1 MDNNQEMLIRIDEKL
16 TALNT
21 LVTSNNDRS
30 AKEIKELWEE
40 IEALRVKINTL
51 VEMNI
56 ENSFSA
62 KIGRTILFLVSSVG
76 LGVLINKIFNG

>member
-21 LVTSNNDRS
+21 LVASNNDRS